1 MRFLTHQAFFS
12 SVRSGDL
19 NQLQELV
26 EKLTGDE
33 LIDESSPSS
42 AVSELM
48 SVQNDAGE
56 TAVYI
61 AAAENLQDVFSYL
74 IGFCSLEA
82 VKIRSKSDMD
92 AFHVA
97 AKRGHLGMSCLNVLI
112 SLFLLFFILLKIKI
126 FNLSSK

>member
-1 MRFLTHQAFFS
+1 MKFLTHQAFFS

-26 EKLTGDE
+26 DKLTGDE

-42 AVSELM
+42 AVAELM

-61 AAAENLQDVFSYL
+61 AAAENLEEIFSYL
-74 IGFCSLEA
+74 IRFCSLET
-82 VKIRSKSDMD
+82 VKIRSKSDMN
-92 AFHVA
+92 AFHIA
-97 AKRGHLGMSCLNVLI
+97 SKRGHLGIYVSLI
-112 SLFLLFFILLKIKI
+112 SKI
-126 FNLSSK
+126 FT